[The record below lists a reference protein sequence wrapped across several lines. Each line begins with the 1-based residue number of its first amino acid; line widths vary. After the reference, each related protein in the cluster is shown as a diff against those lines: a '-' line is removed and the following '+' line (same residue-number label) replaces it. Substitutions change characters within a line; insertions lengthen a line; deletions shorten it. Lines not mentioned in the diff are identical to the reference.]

1 MNTKKLPET
10 MSSSNDVS
18 SVLTTYTKCINFA
31 AVKHRNQRRLDSDK
45 TPYINHPI
53 GVAQILTAE
62 GDITDFEVIQAAI
75 LHDTVEDTDT
85 TFEELERE
93 FGYAV
98 RRLVEEVTDDKT
110 LPKAERKRLQIEHA
124 AGTSPQAKLVKL
136 ADKIYNLRDLQ
147 RCRPEGWTEER
158 CRDYFT
164 WAKRVCE
171 GLRGTNQALEGI
183 LDEIF
188 KQEGVE

>member
-1 MNTKKLPET
+1 
-10 MSSSNDVS
+10 MSTAEDVS
-18 SVLTTYTKCINFA
+18 SVLITYTKCVDFA

-62 GDITDFEVIQAAI
+62 GGVSDFEVIQAAI

-93 FGYAV
+93 FGYRV
-98 RRLVEEVTDDKT
+98 RRLVEEVTDDKS
-110 LPKAERKRLQIEHA
+110 LPKDERKRLQIEHA
-124 AGTSPQAKLVKL
+124 ADTSPQAKQVKL

-147 RCRPEGWTEER
+147 RCRPGGWTEER
-158 CRDYFT
+158 CREYFV
-164 WAKRVCE
+164 WARKVCE
-171 GLRGTNQALEGI
+171 GLRGTNAALERI

-188 KQEGVE
+188 IQEGLE